1 MCDTSLQVEGNAKRR
16 DEFSV
21 IPRTMCFAAGS
32 EVRTRECGPFRVLIQ
47 QSVLGHR
54 TRCSCLRLLG
64 VTRWLEYALSSIEVC
79 ECHTRVIRFGLGL
92 GLGSGLG

>member
-21 IPRTMCFAAGS
+21 TPRTMCFAAGS

-47 QSVLGHR
+47 QSVLGH
-54 TRCSCLRLLG
+54 L
-64 VTRWLEYALSSIEVC
+64 
-79 ECHTRVIRFGLGL
+79 GLGL
-92 GLGSGLG
+92 GLGLGLE